1 MDDLS
6 SILVAVCGVGVVCCG
21 GAGLALL
28 TLGRGVA
35 LPLIAGVLNA
45 LRGVTEMPG
54 GLDEHSADTDY
65 VHPTG
70 PRGARRSLRDRI
82 HAANDEFN
90 RALKGDYQRT
100 PGENGDLPPSRPSLR
115 RPRSAFDDPPDSDG
129 LRRNPGRPRRDT
141 RHSEQHDDEI
151 FGGMFD
157 E

>member
-1 MDDLS
+1 MDNVS

-35 LPLIAGVLNA
+35 LPLIAGVLSA

-54 GLDEHSADTDY
+54 GPDDQTADAGYD
-65 VHPTG
+65 HPTG
-70 PRGARRSLRDRI
+70 PQGTRRGLRDRI

-90 RALKGDYQRT
+90 RALKGGYDR
-100 PGENGDLPPSRPSLR
+100 PAGESGDLPPSRPSLR
-115 RPRSAFDDPPDSDG
+115 RPRSAFDNPSDSDG